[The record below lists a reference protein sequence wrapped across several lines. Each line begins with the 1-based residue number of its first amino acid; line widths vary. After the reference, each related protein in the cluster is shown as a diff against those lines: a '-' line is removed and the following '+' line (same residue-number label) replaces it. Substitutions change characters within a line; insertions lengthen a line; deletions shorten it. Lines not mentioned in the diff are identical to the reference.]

1 MKNAED
7 RNESSNMER
16 TKGKAKGAV
25 IFGCFK
31 NAEAR
36 ILDYRRTGKKEARL

>member
-1 MKNAED
+1 MQRIGEFQYVED
-7 RNESSNMER
+7 IEESKRSCH
-16 TKGKAKGAV
+16 
-25 IFGCFK
+25 FGCFK